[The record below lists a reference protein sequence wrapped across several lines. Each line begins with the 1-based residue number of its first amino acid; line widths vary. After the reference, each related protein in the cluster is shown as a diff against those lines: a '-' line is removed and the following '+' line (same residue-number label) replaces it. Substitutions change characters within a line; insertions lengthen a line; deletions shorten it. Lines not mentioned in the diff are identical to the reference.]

1 MSTEIHESTT
11 KTHIDETHERGPFMQ
26 LFSGTKWHP
35 HHPRIEDVRLADMIA
50 TARIC
55 RFGGHSLR
63 PYSVASHEVYVATML
78 ARDGHDAETQFCGLV
93 HDAHEAYFPGDVPA
107 PMKRENPVNLHLA
120 SEVRR
125 VEYKAQRV
133 VRMYLGVQP
142 PMYLVE
148 SDRAGYQAVER
159 WQTVRRYDL
168 RALATERHMLM
179 AASFD
184 WELDV
189 EPFKVL
195 PIVHRMEE
203 SWGVWLARLAELAE
217 ATGRDAL
224 AREARSL

>member
-35 HHPRIEDVRLADMIA
+35 HDPRIEDVKLADMIA

-63 PYSVASHEVYVATML
+63 PYSVCSHQVYVATML
-78 ARDGHDAETQFCGLV
+78 ARDGHDAETQFCGLI

-107 PMKRENPVNLHLA
+107 PMKRRNARNLRLA
-120 SEVRR
+120 TEVRD
-125 VEYKAQRV
+125 VEDKALTV
-133 VRMYLGVQP
+133 VRSYFGVLAP
-142 PMYLVE
+142 E
-148 SDRAGYQAVER
+148 RFGHHAVDR
-159 WQTVRRYDL
+159 WQTVRTYDL
-168 RALATERHMLM
+168 RALATERHMFM

-189 EPFKVL
+189 EPFKTLPVL
-195 PIVHRMEE
+195 HRMED

-224 AREARSL
+224 AREARAL